1 MHSKKATP
9 YKVFAAS
16 IFFILVVCNSLA
28 LLFSSFSHNFSQ
40 LSNILNA
47 HFYPSWLHFI
57 YLCGLLGSL
66 FYFLRATRYNVF
78 LPKVGALGVSVFCTY
93 CLFFPP
99 SLRFEVFYVFPLA
112 SLAGLHIGYK
122 KIPILFTFAPS
133 ISTCILWVYA
143 CGLQSALPHWQFST
157 LFDFSLFL
165 VVLAGLVSLVSRHKE
180 YLGVY
185 EYANLLVLCAGLV
198 VCLLCPK
205 ALEGQENARAFFFWL
220 GMLSWVG
227 EWMHESLRL
236 KT

>member
-9 YKVFAAS
+9 YKVFVAS
-16 IFFILVVCNSLA
+16 IFFVLVVCNSLA

-40 LSNILNA
+40 LSKILNTQ
-47 HFYPSWLHFI
+47 FYPSWLHFI

-66 FYFLRATRYNVF
+66 FYFLRATRHHAL
-78 LPKVGALGVSVFCTY
+78 LPKIGALSVSVFCTY
-93 CLFFPP
+93 CLFFSP
-99 SLRFEVFYVFPLA
+99 SLPPKVFYLFPLV
-112 SLAGLHIGYK
+112 SLVGLHTGYK
-122 KIPILFTFAPS
+122 KISSFLTFAPS

-143 CGLQSALPHWQFST
+143 CGLQSTLLHWQFSA
-157 LFDFSLFL
+157 LFDFSLFIVIL
-165 VVLAGLVSLVSRHKE
+165 GGLVSLVARHKE

-205 ALEGQENARAFFFWL
+205 VLEMQENTRVFFLWL

-227 EWMHESLRL
+227 EWMHESLRS
-236 KT
+236 